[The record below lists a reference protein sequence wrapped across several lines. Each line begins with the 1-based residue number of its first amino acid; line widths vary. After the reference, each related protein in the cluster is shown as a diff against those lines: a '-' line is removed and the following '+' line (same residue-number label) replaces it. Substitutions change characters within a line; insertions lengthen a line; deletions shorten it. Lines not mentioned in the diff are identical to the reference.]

1 MNESSP
7 MSDLGFRCMALY
19 LRLRERF
26 EEPRERLASVGLD
39 RGQIVLDY
47 GCGIGSYTLPA
58 AQIVGDEGRVY
69 ALDIHPL
76 AIKAVERRARKGNL
90 ANITTIHSDTETGIS
105 DESVDAILLYDV
117 LHSVPDKGALLR
129 ELHRVLRPDGLL
141 SVLPDHME
149 EEVFLRTMEAGDLFV
164 LQDRQGKV
172 FAFQKGMNGHGKSE
186 SQPWNIPPG
195 RTTCREW
202 L

>member
-1 MNESSP
+1 MNDSRP
-7 MSDLGFRCMALY
+7 MSNLGFRGMALY
-19 LRLRERF
+19 LKLRERF
-26 EEPRERLASVGLD
+26 GKPRERLASVGLD
-39 RGQIVLDY
+39 RGHVVLDY
-47 GCGIGSYTLPA
+47 GCAIGSYTLPA
-58 AQIVGDEGRVY
+58 AQIVGDEGQVY

-76 AIKAVERRARKGNL
+76 AIQSVERRAREGNL
-90 ANITTIHSDTETGIS
+90 ANITTIHSDRETGLS
-105 DESVDAILLYDV
+105 DESVDVVLLYDV
-117 LHSVPDKGALLR
+117 LHSVPDKEALLR

-164 LQDRQGKV
+164 LQDRQGKA
-172 FAFQKGMNGHGKSE
+172 FAFQKGMNGHSKSE